1 MRDLISDGLV
11 SEHTRAVRGE
21 ERRQKTWQLTEEGR
35 KIARNSIEK
44 LRSMKILIRDKKGKL
59 LVDYRIPVASDLP
72 MIDTE
77 IVEVPNP
84 SHPFGVRGVGEAPI
98 VAPLAV
104 CANAVSRSLD
114 MRITDLP
121 MSPPRLLDAIEG

>member
-1 MRDLISDGLV
+1 M
-11 SEHTRAVRGE
+11 
-21 ERRQKTWQLTEEGR
+21 
-35 KIARNSIEK
+35 
-44 LRSMKILIRDKKGKL
+44 
-59 LVDYRIPVASDLP
+59 
-72 MIDTE
+72 
-77 IVEVPNP
+77 PNP

>member
-1 MRDLISDGLV
+1 
-11 SEHTRAVRGE
+11 
-21 ERRQKTWQLTEEGR
+21 
-35 KIARNSIEK
+35 
-44 LRSMKILIRDKKGKL
+44 
-59 LVDYRIPVASDLP
+59 

-84 SHPFGVRGVGEAPI
+84 SHPFGVRGVGEAPV
-98 VAPLAV
+98 VAPLGV